1 MAWCHTNH
9 ASLTTLGYS
18 ILLPLFIHYNVC
30 NIWLVKGRLLTF
42 VSGEN
47 HRHCSVMSNTV
58 NMLLFWRSAT
68 SHDPLSE
75 PSTSDPW
82 ALDPVKI
89 TVLHATVP
97 KSHSLKLMTH
107 YKSRAEKQGIF
118 PKKKRVGD
126 LGMWFP
132 SCRGRGSPANILPA
146 GRNCFTGDSLPQY
159 KCRPI
164 SFLINLIGLRSAFHS
179 PLSLFPPAINHS
191 WALSIMWVLI
201 HVC

>member
-1 MAWCHTNH
+1 MQHLACKWKVTHICFWRKPQALLCHEEHSALN
-9 ASLTTLGYS
+9 L
-18 ILLPLFIHYNVC
+18 
-30 NIWLVKGRLLTF
+30 
-42 VSGEN
+42 
-47 HRHCSVMSNTV
+47 
-58 NMLLFWRSAT
+58 LLFWRSAT

-75 PSTSDPW
+75 PSTSDPQ
-82 ALDPVKI
+82 ALDQIKI

-107 YKSRAEKQGIF
+107 YKSRAERQGVF

-126 LGMWFP
+126 LRMWFP

-146 GRNCFTGDSLPQY
+146 GRNCFTGDLFPQY

-164 SFLINLIGLRSAFHS
+164 SLLINLIGLRAASHS
-179 PLSLFPPAINHS
+179 PSFLFPPAMNHS